1 MTRRLDDPMALA
13 HVRWRSRFEGGRRRG
28 PPPGPFFAA
37 TAVFVHGEDEQVIP
51 DWPAAGE
58 HFSVML
64 DYVGDFVGNEVDAKV
79 DFIARDLVRDE
90 LRPGARFL
98 VMEGRRP
105 VAEAQVTDVFVGR
118 ASSARGP
125 DGSD

>member
-1 MTRRLDDPMALA
+1 MTRRIDDPVALA
-13 HVRWRSRFEGGRRRG
+13 HVWWRTPEDGGRRTG

-64 DYVGDFVGNEVDAKV
+64 EYVGDVVGNEVNAKI
-79 DFIARDLVRDE
+79 DFIARDLVGDG
-90 LRPGARFL
+90 LRPNARFL
-98 VMEGRRP
+98 VMEGSRP
-105 VAEAQVTDVFVGR
+105 VAEARVTEVFADR
-118 ASSARGP
+118 AP
-125 DGSD
+125 TTGS